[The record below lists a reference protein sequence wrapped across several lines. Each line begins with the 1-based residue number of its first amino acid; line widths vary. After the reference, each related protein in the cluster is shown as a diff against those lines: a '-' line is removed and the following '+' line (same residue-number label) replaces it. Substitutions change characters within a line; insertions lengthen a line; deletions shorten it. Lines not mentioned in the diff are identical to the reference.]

1 MNVAEIQR
9 ALLARGYAL
18 GNSGPTKNGVDGD
31 WGRLSTAAAKDFQA
45 KMGLKVTG
53 QPDETTIVALGLRK
67 AGPVLPVWHIEAE
80 RLKGVKEIA
89 GAKSN
94 PTILGWAKALGGWVA
109 SFYKND
115 DTPWCGLFIG
125 HVIGKTLPGEVLP
138 SNPLGALNWLTF
150 GRALTVPT
158 VGAIAVFKRPGGGHV
173 GLYVGEDATAVH
185 VLGGNQSNTVNVTRV
200 GKDRLQGYRWPT
212 TAAAPATGRVHLTSS
227 GKLSTNEA

>member
-9 ALLARGYAL
+9 ALLARGYDL
-18 GNSGPTKNGVDGD
+18 GKSGPLKNGMDGD

-45 KMGLKVTG
+45 KQGLKVTG
-53 QPDETTIVALGLRK
+53 QPDEATIQALGLKPDRSMR
-67 AGPVLPVWHIEAE
+67 PVWHLEAE
-80 RLKGVKEIA
+80 RLKGVREVA

-94 PTILGWAKALGGWVA
+94 PTILGWAKSLGGWVA
-109 SFYKND
+109 SFFKND
-115 DTPWCGLFIG
+115 DTPWCGLFVA
-125 HVIGKTLPGEVLP
+125 HVVGKTLPSEALP
-138 SNPLGALNWLTF
+138 SNPLGALNWLKF

-200 GKDRLQGYRWPT
+200 SKDRLQGYRWPL
-212 TAAAPATGRVHLTSS
+212 TAAAPSSGRVHLTSA